1 MLGHSNNSEIGKW
14 IAEYDAVKV
23 SDYVD
28 GKSNYVSNDDVN
40 DWAEGKTGKDLNGDG
55 KVGSYK
61 DDRPAFLEA
70 RKSAAALGAT
80 NEWDKLE
87 GITSHGN
94 IVYIGVSAISFT
106 MDKSWG
112 HLDWSTGKKDPA
124 NGGDIALNR
133 EDCGGVYVAKTG
145 ADFNITR
152 LDPHVM
158 GGSVEGKRC
167 DPNLPANPDNILA
180 MADGSLMIGE
190 DAGKKKHALDMLWMV
205 R

>member
-1 MLGHSNNSEIGKW
+1 
-14 IAEYDAVKV
+14 
-23 SDYVD
+23 
-28 GKSNYVSNDDVN
+28 
-40 DWAEGKTGKDLNGDG
+40 
-55 KVGSYK
+55 
-61 DDRPAFLEA
+61 LEA
-70 RKSAAALGAT
+70 RKAAAALGAT

-94 IVYIGVSAISFT
+94 TVYVGVSAISFT

-112 HLDWSTGKKDPA
+112 HLDWSTGKKDAA
-124 NGGDIALNR
+124 NGGDIALKR
-133 EDCGGVYVAKTG
+133 EDCGGIYVAKTG

-152 LDPHVM
+152 LDPYVI